1 MIDKTN
7 PKINQPDHY
16 TQGIEVRDFIVSHNL
31 DFVRGNIIKYVVRAP
46 LKNGLE
52 DYLKALNYLE
62 YLITQQQKTN
72 EKDGK

>member
-1 MIDKTN
+1 MDD
-7 PKINQPDHY
+7 KINQPSHY

-46 LKNGLE
+46 FKNGLE

-62 YLITQQQKTN
+62 YLITQQQKQHNTS
-72 EKDGK
+72 EKDVE